1 MNRMRGSMR
10 RGMPWRLLYSLAL
23 AALLAL
29 PALADDG
36 PMVRKQVA
44 KTPAMESEKAQ
55 LSMMQFYVPAT
66 RANGELTT
74 LEYFADLDGDNQPDG
89 EAILTRDYA
98 KPLVVTYWDKEPTG
112 AAAYDILTGDEVGIL
127 IRRDAWGAFS
137 LDDGDTWK
145 EINLS
150 ESALESSFTLDNGAG
165 APYPGDVT
173 EVFHAVAGNKILV
186 AWASKYCDQGSPRY
200 SLKDADGDG
209 IPDDHASEDPDAVT
223 IYPDP
228 FGVAGSQRSIDYTEW
243 MHHGQYPFAHVGEVP
258 FSCVWTARGTVEQV
272 TSPQTGLPQW
282 GVRWR
287 KAERLTSGRRDA
299 FKLTLD
305 GVEGAGFVVAWQEDP
320 EGLRPG
326 YGEGP
331 GVGWSGATVNH
342 KADIWYSFIGW
353 NDFDLVENPLT
364 PGIPATDPD
373 LLDTNKPQVFERM
386 SMPVRMTDNE
396 KCEMEVDASGNVA
409 GPKVSDDGKIINPYC
424 YDLDLGN
431 GTPAGKGTPDGVGDL
446 CPVSRTVNPD
456 GTVTYQV
463 VDPNRI
469 VSWTNAQGKLM
480 QICVSDDGRMLN
492 GQFGAS
498 RARLMLEGYTRPD
511 GTKSAW
517 VAILYEE
524 SKGLGAGHT
533 ELEPL
538 DIGKDTMYHSF
549 DMFHPDLAAAGHM
562 LNMPETASP
571 ELALL
576 YGVAVGDFLPLL
588 PNDLAVARAGGD
600 LYSAVPN
607 QYDTSI
613 SRRGNLALQ
622 PGSKIAAAA
631 ATGAAGGM
639 TSAVLLYKAGADR
652 QGGPADIFMRRIV
665 IPYGFNPATDNPY
678 AVENLVCSE
687 YDTSLTDVAEPTYPR
702 TSYPYGL
709 CVRGAT
715 NLSSTTPVS
724 FEPLDNELPEHGITD
739 RVLTWTQ
746 SPLNLGDEDWTNKYD
761 VAKGHRGFL
770 DGDFVMIMY
779 GYSPNWLAT
788 SKGHEPYNLYIRRS
802 FDGGV
807 TWTTTPASLGGDG
820 TTYDQVLGVG
830 DRAWTETRVL
840 GPGEFEPARNVSQMT
855 SSKDTTLDPRYSP
868 TNIGTQS
875 DIFRILLPD
884 GTYQMLAETDPLYDK
899 RDPSKFFAVYETG
912 DATVVLT
919 AGEADPWDLYASRA
933 TNWGD
938 DWDTVDVFAQ
948 GRGEWQERW
957 DWIENKDETLSGEA
971 SIAASPDGQF
981 AWIVWNQWAED
992 EADHV
997 FDADPMFRRLWWDDS
1012 VTLVAEAGTYEAAEG
1027 DLVTL
1032 TGSATYDGDLNAL
1045 TGSAVS
1051 KSLETLTFTWDLDTD
1066 GEFETAGRIAELR
1079 ATGAMQG
1086 VALRVCNGT
1095 GRCDV
1100 DQGWINAKIHAP
1112 RVWNVR
1118 TAETSTR
1125 AGAAVSLTARFT
1137 DPGTGDSHDAM
1148 IDWGDG
1154 KIEPA
1159 LTTEASDGK
1168 GAALVIG
1175 SHIYDAAG
1183 LYTVKVTVTDDDGHS
1198 GWDFLRYAVVYD
1210 RAAGNIDA
1218 PDLYFTDPTGGGT
1231 MKLDFHA
1238 KYKKE
1243 ATVPEG
1249 RIKIERGTL
1258 RFEGAAL
1265 DWLVVTPAGA
1275 IFLRGQGAVNGE
1287 GGYDVLVSAVAGKP
1301 DLVRMKIWKRNGLNR
1316 IVVYDSQPGAADDA
1330 LATTPVTKG
1339 KIKIERD

>member
-1 MNRMRGSMR
+1 M
-10 RGMPWRLLYSLAL
+10 
-23 AALLAL
+23 
-29 PALADDG
+29 
-36 PMVRKQVA
+36 
-44 KTPAMESEKAQ
+44 
-55 LSMMQFYVPAT
+55 
-66 RANGELTT
+66 
-74 LEYFADLDGDNQPDG
+74 
-89 EAILTRDYA
+89 
-98 KPLVVTYWDKEPTG
+98 
-112 AAAYDILTGDEVGIL
+112 
-127 IRRDAWGAFS
+127 
-137 LDDGDTWK
+137 
-145 EINLS
+145 
-150 ESALESSFTLDNGAG
+150 
-165 APYPGDVT
+165 
-173 EVFHAVAGNKILV
+173 
-186 AWASKYCDQGSPRY
+186 
-200 SLKDADGDG
+200 
-209 IPDDHASEDPDAVT
+209 
-223 IYPDP
+223 
-228 FGVAGSQRSIDYTEW
+228 
-243 MHHGQYPFAHVGEVP
+243 
-258 FSCVWTARGTVEQV
+258 
-272 TSPQTGLPQW
+272 
-282 GVRWR
+282 
-287 KAERLTSGRRDA
+287 
-299 FKLTLD
+299 
-305 GVEGAGFVVAWQEDP
+305 VAWQEDP

-342 KADIWYSFIGW
+342 KADIWYSYIGW
-353 NDFDLVENPLT
+353 NDFDLVEDPLNP
-364 PGIPATDPD
+364 GVPAPDPD

-396 KCEMEVDASGNVA
+396 KCEMEVDEAGNVA
-409 GPKVSDDGKIINPYC
+409 GPKLSDDGKIINPYC

-431 GTPAGKGTPDGVGDL
+431 GTRAGKGIPDGVGDL

-456 GTVTYQV
+456 DGTVTYQV

-469 VSWTNAQGKLM
+469 VAWTNAQGKAM

-492 GQFGAS
+492 GQSGAS
-498 RARLMLEGYTRPD
+498 RARLMLEGYTKPD

-533 ELEPL
+533 DLEAL

-549 DMFHPDLAAAGHM
+549 DMFKPDLAAAGHM

-571 ELALL
+571 ELAAL

-600 LYSAVPN
+600 LFSAVPN

-631 ATGAAGGM
+631 GTAGGM
-639 TSAVLLYKAGADR
+639 TSAILLYKAGADR

-678 AVENLVCSE
+678 AVENLVCNT
-687 YDTSLTDVAEPTYPR
+687 YDTSLTDVPEPTYPR

-715 NLSSTTPVS
+715 NLSSVTPLT
-724 FEPLDNELPEHGITD
+724 FEPLDNELPEHGITE
-739 RVLTWTQ
+739 RVLTFAQ
-746 SPLNLGDEDWTNKYD
+746 SSLNLVDEDWTNKYD

-840 GPGEFEPARNVSQMT
+840 GPGEFEPARNVSQIT
-855 SSKDTTLDPRYSP
+855 SSQDTTLDPRYSP

-875 DIFRILLPD
+875 DVFRILQPD
-884 GTYQMLAETDPLYDK
+884 GTYQVLSESHPLYDK

-938 DWDTVDVFAQ
+938 DWETLDVFAQ

-957 DWIENKDETLSGEA
+957 DWVENKDETRAGES
-971 SIAASPDGQF
+971 SIASSPDGRF
-981 AWIVWNQWAED
+981 AWIVWNEWVED

-997 FDADPMFRRLWWDDS
+997 TNADPMFRRLWWDDS
-1012 VTLVAEAGTYEAAEG
+1012 VTLIAEAGAYEAAEG
-1027 DLVTL
+1027 ELVTL
-1032 TGSATYDGDLNAL
+1032 TGSATYDEGLAPLTSANLAFAASTGD
-1045 TGSAVS
+1045 
-1051 KSLETLTFTWDLDTD
+1051 TLTYTWDLDTD
-1066 GEFETAGRIAELR
+1066 GEFETAGRTAEIV
-1079 ATGAMQG
+1079 ATGSMQG

-1100 DQGWINAKIHAP
+1100 DQGWINAKVHTP

-1118 TAETSTR
+1118 TAEGSAP
-1125 AGAAVSLTARFT
+1125 AGGTVDLTARFT
-1137 DPGTGDSHDAM
+1137 DPGTGDSHDAV

-1154 KIEPA
+1154 TIKPA
-1159 LTTEASDGK
+1159 ATTEDVDGK
-1168 GAALVIG
+1168 GSALVVG
-1175 SHIYDAAG
+1175 SHIYETAG

-1210 RAAGNIDA
+1210 QAAGNIDA
-1218 PDLYFTDPTGGGT
+1218 PDLLFTDPVGGGAAL
-1231 MKLDFHA
+1231 LDFHA
-1238 KYKKE
+1238 KYKKD
-1243 ATVPEG
+1243 ATIPEG
-1249 RIKIERGTL
+1249 GIKIEAGGL
-1258 RFEGAAL
+1258 RFEGSAF
-1265 DWLVVTPAGA
+1265 DWLVVTPEGTV
-1275 IFLRGQGAVNGE
+1275 FLRGQGAVNGE
-1287 GGYDVLVSAVAGKP
+1287 GGYDVLVSAVAKTG
-1301 DLVRMKIWKRNGLNR
+1301 LIRMKVWQRNGLNQ